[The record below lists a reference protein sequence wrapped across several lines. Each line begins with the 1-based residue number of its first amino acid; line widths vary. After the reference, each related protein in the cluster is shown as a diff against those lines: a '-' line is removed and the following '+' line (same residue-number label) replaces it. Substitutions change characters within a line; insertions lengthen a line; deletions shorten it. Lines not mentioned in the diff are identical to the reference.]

1 MQRALNH
8 GRDDVIASFA
18 DRLRPNDIRVAVAA
32 IGGLQLLPEL
42 QASTY
47 RIEALAHAAVAA
59 CDGSRAPRRRDLA
72 AWLTE
77 LGELIGNAED
87 PAEDV
92 FAGRVVFEGQNYRVL
107 EGLSEGGCFHLQLI
121 LSVVEDM
128 PDAFQPL
135 KEACRAALVL
145 SEAICARA
153 GTVPHELGG
162 EFPKRSKIGE
172 WELRPVRELA
182 SWVTFSGEDLDGLGV

>member
-1 MQRALNH
+1 MRTPSTSFFAMQRALND
-8 GRDDVIASFA
+8 GRDDIIASFA
-18 DRLRPNDIRVAVAA
+18 SRLRPNDMRVAVAA

-59 CDGSRAPRRRDLA
+59 CEGNRAPRRRDLA

-77 LGELIGNAED
+77 LGALVGNAED

-92 FAGRVVFEGQNYRVL
+92 FAGRVVFKGQNYRVL

-121 LSVVEDM
+121 LS
-128 PDAFQPL
+128 L
-135 KEACRAALVL
+135 LR
-145 SEAICARA
+145 ICPTHFNHSR
-153 GTVPHELGG
+153 
-162 EFPKRSKIGE
+162 KRVAP
-172 WELRPVRELA
+172 R
-182 SWVTFSGEDLDGLGV
+182 